1 MVESMTW
8 SRIRIFFAGEGCV
21 ANLSSFVQVHALEA
35 LRIANHNSVQEDCGG
50 GVVLREKVGLL
61 EQSHKRKRGVCGNL
75 QFFTPLAGTLPP
87 CNFSPGKTG
96 TNRSI
101 LADWKGWRAA

>member
-1 MVESMTW
+1 MVGSG
-8 SRIRIFFAGEGCV
+8 FFFTHWRDCGGLWGRKAQV
-21 ANLSSFVQVHALEA
+21 VILVHALET

-50 GVVLREKVGLL
+50 SVVLCEKVGLL

-87 CNFSPGKTG
+87 CNFSPEKKGATRG
-96 TNRSI
+96 I
-101 LADWKGWRAA
+101 LADWQGWRAA